1 MSENRCALFST
12 NKINQ
17 LLLMGLMFNR
27 TQLDSKFDFCDVVR
41 GFGHNSDPWQTV
53 GYVSNLITK
62 NTYKGV
68 GIREIQ
74 EWTLQ

>member
-1 MSENRCALFST
+1 
-12 NKINQ
+12 
-17 LLLMGLMFNR
+17 MGLMFKR
-27 TQLDSKFDFCDVVR
+27 TQLDLKFDFCDVER
-41 GFGHNSDPWQTV
+41 EADHNNESQQTV

>member
-1 MSENRCALFST
+1 
-12 NKINQ
+12 
-17 LLLMGLMFNR
+17 MFNR
-27 TQLDSKFDFCDVVR
+27 TQLDSKFDFCDVER
-41 GFGHNSDPWQTV
+41 DTGHNIGVKQTV